1 METKEQLQPVPDT
14 PDAPAVPEAPDI
26 PEQDSTPTWKAPKKK
41 RRWPKVVIAVVVI
54 LALIFFFVIRPMLGA
69 GKDLLAG
76 AYLTSAAQM
85 QDMTVSVSSTG
96 TIQPIDSYN
105 VSGMVT
111 GEVLEAP
118 FEVGDQVEKG
128 DVLYRI
134 DPGSAET
141 ALQQAQLSVQQA
153 QLNYNSIAD
162 GLAPKASGAGV
173 VQQLHVKKGDMV
185 SAGSPIADIAN
196 TSTMTLTLPF
206 QSADAAR
213 ISVGQAATVTL
224 AGTLETLPGTVESVA
239 SADLVGNGGA
249 LVRQVKIRV
258 QNPGALTTATTATAK
273 VGDIACAG
281 SGTFEASLSQTITA
295 TGSGEVVSVNTSVGS
310 WVSAGQVL
318 VNLGGSSAE
327 TSLENASISLQN
339 AQLSLQN
346 AQDALDNYTITAPI
360 SGTVIEK
367 NFKAGDTI
375 DNNSLTAAGGTLAVL
390 YDMSTLT
397 FEMKID
403 EKDINKIQAGQEVTI
418 TADAVE
424 GVTYSGVVD
433 TVNINGT
440 TVSGQTNYPVTVVI
454 NDPQDLKPGM
464 NVSADIIVERAGTVL
479 CVPVDAVNRGSD
491 KPTVQVAGE
500 GALDEQGN
508 VVDPSKLETREV
520 TLGRNDT
527 NNIEITSGLK
537 EGEVVV
543 WVNEVSNPLAA
554 MMGM

>member
-1 METKEQLQPVPDT
+1 METKEQLQTAPEVPVIA
-14 PDAPAVPEAPDI
+14 DA

-41 RRWPKVVIAVVVI
+41 RRWPKVVIAVLLV
-54 LALIFFFVIRPMLGA
+54 LAALFFFVIRPMLGA
-69 GKDLLAG
+69 GKELLAG
-76 AYLTSAAQM
+76 AYLTSTAKM
-85 QDMTVSVSSTG
+85 QEMTVSVSSTG

-118 FEVGDQVEKG
+118 FELGDQVEKG

-153 QLNYNSIAD
+153 QLNYDSIVD
-162 GLAPKASGAGV
+162 GLNPKASGAGV
-173 VQQLHVKKGDMV
+173 VQKLHVKKGDLV
-185 SAGSPIADIAN
+185 SAGSPIADISD
-196 TSTMTLTLPF
+196 TSTMTLTVPF
-206 QSADAAR
+206 QSADAQR
-213 ISVGQAATVTL
+213 IAVGSSAQVTL
-224 AGTLETLPGTVESVA
+224 AGTLETLTGTVESVA
-239 SADLVGNGGA
+239 NADLVGNGGA

-258 QNPGALTTATTATAK
+258 QNPGALTTSTTATAK
-273 VGDIACAG
+273 VGSIACAG
-281 SGTFEASLSQTITA
+281 SGTFEANLTQTVVA
-295 TGSGEVVSVNTSVGS
+295 TGSGEVVSLNVSAGS
-310 WVSAGQVL
+310 RVSAGQVL
-318 VNLGGSSAE
+318 ATLGGSSAQ

-403 EKDINKIQAGQEVTI
+403 EKDINKVQVGQEVTI

-424 GVTYSGVVD
+424 GVTFSGVVD

-454 NDPQDLKPGM
+454 NDSQDLKPGM

-491 KPTVQVAGE
+491 KPTVQVAQE
-500 GALDEQGN
+500 GALDENGN
-508 VVDPSKLETREV
+508 AVDPSKLETREV
-520 TLGRNDT
+520 TLGRND
-527 NNIEITSGLK
+527 NDNIEITSGLS
-537 EGEVVV
+537 EGEIVV
-543 WVNEVSNPLAA
+543 WVNEVSNPFAA

>member
-1 METKEQLQPVPDT
+1 METKEQLQT
-14 PDAPAVPEAPDI
+14 APDASVIADA

-41 RRWPKVVIAVVVI
+41 RRWPKVVIAVLLV
-54 LALIFFFVIRPMLGA
+54 LAALFFFVIRPMLGA
-69 GKDLLAG
+69 GKELLAG
-76 AYLTSAAQM
+76 AYLTSTAQM
-85 QDMTVSVSSTG
+85 QEMTVSVSSTG

-128 DVLYRI
+128 DILYRI

-153 QLNYNSIAD
+153 QLNYDSIVD
-162 GLAPKASGAGV
+162 GLNPKASGAGV
-173 VQQLHVKKGDMV
+173 VQKLHVKKGDLV
-185 SAGSPIADIAN
+185 SAGSPIADISD
-196 TSTMTLTLPF
+196 TSTMTLTVPF
-206 QSADAAR
+206 QSADAQR
-213 ISVGQAATVTL
+213 IAVGSSAQVTL
-224 AGTLETLPGTVESVA
+224 AGTLETLTGTVESVA
-239 SADLVGNGGA
+239 NADLVGNGGA

-258 QNPGALTTATTATAK
+258 QNPGALTTSTTATAK
-273 VGDIACAG
+273 VGSIACAG
-281 SGTFEASLSQTITA
+281 SGTFEANLTQTVVA
-295 TGSGEVVSVNTSVGS
+295 TGSGEVVSLN
-310 WVSAGQVL
+310 VSAGSRVSTGQVL
-318 VNLGGSSAE
+318 ATLGGSSAQ

-403 EKDINKIQAGQEVTI
+403 EKDINKVQVGQEVTI

-424 GVTYSGVVD
+424 GVTFSGVVD

-491 KPTVQVAGE
+491 KPTVQVAQE
-500 GALDEQGN
+500 GALDENGN

-520 TLGRNDT
+520 TLGRND
-527 NNIEITSGLK
+527 NDNIEITSGLS
-537 EGEVVV
+537 EGEIVV
-543 WVNEVSNPLAA
+543 WVNEVSNPFAA

>member
-1 METKEQLQPVPDT
+1 METNGQMQVTSQPGSVP
-14 PDAPAVPEAPDI
+14 A
-26 PEQDSTPTWKAPKKK
+26 WKAPKKK
-41 RRWPKVVIAVVVI
+41 RRWPKVVIAVLVV
-54 LALIFFFVIRPMLGA
+54 LAALFFFVIRPMLGA
-69 GKDLLAG
+69 GKELLAG
-76 AYLTSAAQM
+76 AYPTGTAQM
-85 QDMTVSVSSTG
+85 QEMTVSVSSTG

-141 ALQQAQLSVQQA
+141 SLQQAQLSVQQA
-153 QLNYNSIAD
+153 QLNYDSIAD
-162 GLAPKASGAGV
+162 GLALKSPSSGV
-173 VQQLHVKKGDMV
+173 VQKLHVKKGDMV
-185 SAGSPIADIAN
+185 TTGSPIAEIAD
-196 TSTMTLTLPF
+196 TSTMILTVPF
-206 QSADAAR
+206 QFSDAAS
-213 ISVGQAATVTL
+213 ISAGQAATVTL
-224 AGTLETLPGTVESVA
+224 DGTQETLPGTVESVA
-239 SADLVGNGGA
+239 GIGLTGNNGT
-249 LVRQVKIRV
+249 LVRQVKIQV
-258 QNPGALTTATTATAK
+258 QNPGSLTTSTSATAQ
-273 VGDIACAG
+273 VGTISCAG
-281 SGTFEASLSQTITA
+281 SGTFEASLTRTMSA
-295 TGSGEVVSVNTSVGS
+295 ASSGEVVSVNTTVGS
-310 WVSAGQVL
+310 RVSAGQVL
-318 VNLGGSSAE
+318 VNLGGSTAE
-327 TSLENASISLQN
+327 VSLENASIALQS

-346 AQDALDNYTITAPI
+346 AQDALENYTITAPI
-360 SGTVIEK
+360 SGTIIEK
-367 NFKAGDTI
+367 NFKVGDTI

-403 EKDINKIQAGQEVTI
+403 EKDINKIQVGQEVTI

-424 GVTYSGVVD
+424 GVTFSGVVD
-433 TVNINGT
+433 TININGT

-454 NDPQDLKPGM
+454 HDAKDLKPGM

-491 KPTVQVAGE
+491 KPTVQVAVD
-500 GALDEQGN
+500 GALDEKGN

-527 NNIEITSGLK
+527 DNIEIISGLQ
-537 EGEVVV
+537 EGDVVV
-543 WVNEVSNPLAA
+543 WVNEASSPFAA

>member
-1 METKEQLQPVPDT
+1 METKEQLQTAPEVPVSA
-14 PDAPAVPEAPDI
+14 DA

-41 RRWPKVVIAVVVI
+41 RRWPKVVIAVLLV
-54 LALIFFFVIRPMLGA
+54 LAALFFFVIRPMLGA
-69 GKDLLAG
+69 GKELLAG
-76 AYLTSAAQM
+76 AYLTSTAQM
-85 QDMTVSVSSTG
+85 QEMTVSVSSTG

-153 QLNYNSIAD
+153 QLNYDSIVD
-162 GLAPKASGAGV
+162 GLNPKASGAGV
-173 VQQLHVKKGDMV
+173 VQKLHVKKGDLV
-185 SAGSPIADIAN
+185 SAGSPIADISD
-196 TSTMTLTLPF
+196 TSTMTLTVPF
-206 QSADAAR
+206 QSADAQR
-213 ISVGQAATVTL
+213 IAVGSSAQVTL
-224 AGTLETLPGTVESVA
+224 AGTLETLTGTVESVA
-239 SADLVGNGGA
+239 NADLVGNGGA

-258 QNPGALTTATTATAK
+258 QNPGALTTSTTATAK
-273 VGDIACAG
+273 VGSIACAG
-281 SGTFEASLSQTITA
+281 SGTFEANLTQTVVA
-295 TGSGEVVSVNTSVGS
+295 TGSGEVVSLNVSAGS
-310 WVSAGQVL
+310 RVSAGQVL
-318 VNLGGSSAE
+318 ATLGGSSAQ

-403 EKDINKIQAGQEVTI
+403 EKDINKVQVGQEVTI

-424 GVTYSGVVD
+424 GVTFSGVVD

-491 KPTVQVAGE
+491 KPTVQVAQE
-500 GALDEQGN
+500 GALDENGN

-520 TLGRNDT
+520 TLGRND
-527 NNIEITSGLK
+527 NDNIEITSGLS
-537 EGEVVV
+537 EEEIVV
-543 WVNEVSNPLAA
+543 WVNEVSNPFAA

>member
-1 METKEQLQPVPDT
+1 METKEQLQTAPEVPVIA
-14 PDAPAVPEAPDI
+14 DA

-41 RRWPKVVIAVVVI
+41 RRWPKVVIAVLLV
-54 LALIFFFVIRPMLGA
+54 LAALFFFVIRPMLGA
-69 GKDLLAG
+69 GKELLAG
-76 AYLTSAAQM
+76 AYLTSTAQM
-85 QDMTVSVSSTG
+85 QEMTVSVSSTG

-118 FEVGDQVEKG
+118 FEVGNQVEKG

-153 QLNYNSIAD
+153 QLNYDSIVD
-162 GLAPKASGAGV
+162 GLNPKASGAGV
-173 VQQLHVKKGDMV
+173 VQKLHVKKGDLV
-185 SAGSPIADIAN
+185 SAGSPIADISD
-196 TSTMTLTLPF
+196 TSTMTLTVPF
-206 QSADAAR
+206 QSADAQR
-213 ISVGQAATVTL
+213 IAVGSSAQVTL
-224 AGTLETLPGTVESVA
+224 AGTLETLTGTVESVA
-239 SADLVGNGGA
+239 NADLVGNGGA

-258 QNPGALTTATTATAK
+258 QNPGALTTSTTATAK
-273 VGDIACAG
+273 VGSIACAG
-281 SGTFEASLSQTITA
+281 SGTFEANLTQTVVA
-295 TGSGEVVSVNTSVGS
+295 TGSGEVVSLNVSAGS
-310 WVSAGQVL
+310 RVSAGQVL
-318 VNLGGSSAE
+318 ATLGGSSAQ

-403 EKDINKIQAGQEVTI
+403 EKDINKVQVGQEVTI

-424 GVTYSGVVD
+424 GVTFSGVVD

-491 KPTVQVAGE
+491 KPTVQVALE
-500 GALDEQGN
+500 GALDENGN

-520 TLGRNDT
+520 TLGRND
-527 NNIEITSGLK
+527 NDNIEITSGLS
-537 EGEVVV
+537 EGEIVV
-543 WVNEVSNPLAA
+543 WVNEVSNPFAA

>member
-1 METKEQLQPVPDT
+1 METKEQLQTVSVSS
-14 PDAPAVPEAPDI
+14 APAQAPQ
-26 PEQDSTPTWKAPKKK
+26 QDSAPTWKAPKKK
-41 RRWPKVVIAVVVI
+41 RRWPKIVLLVAVI
-54 LALIFFFVIRPMLGA
+54 LAALIFFVVRSMLGA
-69 GKDLLAG
+69 GKNLLAG
-76 AYLTSAAQM
+76 AYLTATAQM
-85 QDMTVSVSSTG
+85 QEMTVSVSSTG

-134 DPGSAET
+134 DPGSAQT
-141 ALQQAQLSVQQA
+141 TVQQAQLAVQQAQLS
-153 QLNYNSIAD
+153 YDSIAD

-173 VQQLHVKKGDMV
+173 VQQLHVKKGDLV
-185 SAGSPIADIAN
+185 TAGSPIADISD

-213 ISVGQAATVTL
+213 ISVGEAATVTL
-224 AGTLETLPGTVESVA
+224 AGTLETLSGTVESVA
-239 SADLVGNGGA
+239 AADLVGNGGA

-281 SGTFEASLSQTITA
+281 SGTFEANLSQTITA
-295 TGSGEVVSVNTSVGS
+295 AGSGEVVSVNTSVGS
-310 WVSAGQVL
+310 RVSPGQVL

-327 TSLENASISLQN
+327 TSLENAALSLQN

-346 AQDALDNYTITAPI
+346 AQDALENYTITAPI

-403 EKDINKIQAGQEVTI
+403 EKDINKIQVGQEVTI

-424 GVTYSGVVD
+424 GVTFSGVVD

-500 GALDEQGN
+500 GALDEEGN
-508 VVDPSKLETREV
+508 VIDPSKLETREV
-520 TLGRNDT
+520 TLGRND
-527 NNIEITSGLK
+527 NDNIEITSGLT
-537 EGEVVV
+537 EGDVVV
-543 WVNEVSNPLAA
+543 WANEVSNPLAS

>member
-1 METKEQLQPVPDT
+1 METKEQLQTAPEVPVIA
-14 PDAPAVPEAPDI
+14 DA

-41 RRWPKVVIAVVVI
+41 RRWPKVVIAVLLV
-54 LALIFFFVIRPMLGA
+54 LAALFFFVIRPMLGA
-69 GKDLLAG
+69 GKELLAG
-76 AYLTSAAQM
+76 AYLTSTAQM
-85 QDMTVSVSSTG
+85 QEMTVSVSSTG

-153 QLNYNSIAD
+153 QLNYDSIVD
-162 GLAPKASGAGV
+162 GLNPKASGAGV
-173 VQQLHVKKGDMV
+173 VQKLHVKKGDLV
-185 SAGSPIADIAN
+185 SAGSPIADISD
-196 TSTMTLTLPF
+196 TSTMTLTVPF
-206 QSADAAR
+206 QSADAQR
-213 ISVGQAATVTL
+213 IAVGSSAQVTL
-224 AGTLETLPGTVESVA
+224 AGTLETLTGTVESVA
-239 SADLVGNGGA
+239 NADLVGNGGA

-258 QNPGALTTATTATAK
+258 QNPGALTTSTTATAK
-273 VGDIACAG
+273 VGSIACAG
-281 SGTFEASLSQTITA
+281 SGTFEANLTQTVVA
-295 TGSGEVVSVNTSVGS
+295 TGSGEVVSLNVSTGS
-310 WVSAGQVL
+310 RVSAGQVL
-318 VNLGGSSAE
+318 ATLGGSSAQ

-403 EKDINKIQAGQEVTI
+403 EKDINKVQVGQEVTI

-424 GVTYSGVVD
+424 GVTFSGVVD

-491 KPTVQVAGE
+491 KPTVQMAQE
-500 GALDEQGN
+500 GALDENGN

-520 TLGRNDT
+520 TLGRND
-527 NNIEITSGLK
+527 NDNIEITSGLS
-537 EGEVVV
+537 EGEIVV
-543 WVNEVSNPLAA
+543 WVNEVSNPFAA

>member
-1 METKEQLQPVPDT
+1 METKEQLQTVPVSS
-14 PDAPAVPEAPDI
+14 APAQAPQ
-26 PEQDSTPTWKAPKKK
+26 QDSAPTWKAPKKK
-41 RRWPKVVIAVVVI
+41 RRWPKIVLLVAVI
-54 LALIFFFVIRPMLGA
+54 LAALIFFVVRSMLGA
-69 GKDLLAG
+69 GKNLLAG
-76 AYLTSAAQM
+76 AYLTATAQM
-85 QDMTVSVSSTG
+85 QEMTVSVSSTG

-111 GEVLEAP
+111 GEVLEAS

-134 DPGSAET
+134 DPGSAQT
-141 ALQQAQLSVQQA
+141 TVQQAQLAVQQAQLS
-153 QLNYNSIAD
+153 YDSIAD

-173 VQQLHVKKGDMV
+173 VQQLHVKKGDLV
-185 SAGSPIADIAN
+185 TAGSPIADISD

-213 ISVGQAATVTL
+213 ISVGEAATVTL

-239 SADLVGNGGA
+239 AADLVGNGGA

-281 SGTFEASLSQTITA
+281 SGTFEANLSQTITA

-310 WVSAGQVL
+310 RVSPGQVL

-327 TSLENASISLQN
+327 TSLENAALSLQN

-346 AQDALDNYTITAPI
+346 AQDALENYTITAPI

-375 DNNSLTAAGGTLAVL
+375 DNNTLTTTGGTLAVL

-403 EKDINKIQAGQEVTI
+403 EKDINKIQVGQEVSI

-424 GVTYSGVVD
+424 GVTFSGVVD

-454 NDPQDLKPGM
+454 NDPQNLKPGM

-500 GALDEQGN
+500 GALDAEGN
-508 VVDPSKLETREV
+508 VTDPSKLETREV
-520 TLGRNDT
+520 TLGRND
-527 NNIEITSGLK
+527 NDNIEITSGLT

-543 WVNEVSNPLAA
+543 WANEVSNPLAS

>member
-1 METKEQLQPVPDT
+1 METKEQLQTAPEVPVIA
-14 PDAPAVPEAPDI
+14 DA

-41 RRWPKVVIAVVVI
+41 RRWPKVVIAVLLV
-54 LALIFFFVIRPMLGA
+54 LAALFFFVIRPMLGA
-69 GKDLLAG
+69 GKELLAG
-76 AYLTSAAQM
+76 AYLTSTAQM
-85 QDMTVSVSSTG
+85 QEMTVSVSSTG

-153 QLNYNSIAD
+153 QLNYDSIVD
-162 GLAPKASGAGV
+162 GLNPKASGTGV
-173 VQQLHVKKGDMV
+173 VQKLHVKKGDLV
-185 SAGSPIADIAN
+185 SAGSPIADISD
-196 TSTMTLTLPF
+196 TSTMTLTVPF
-206 QSADAAR
+206 QSADAQR
-213 ISVGQAATVTL
+213 IAVGSSAQVTL
-224 AGTLETLPGTVESVA
+224 AGTLETLTGTVESVA
-239 SADLVGNGGA
+239 NADLVGNGGA

-258 QNPGALTTATTATAK
+258 QNPGALTTSTTATAK
-273 VGDIACAG
+273 VGSIACAG
-281 SGTFEASLSQTITA
+281 SGTFEANLTQTVVA
-295 TGSGEVVSVNTSVGS
+295 TGSGEVVSLNVSAGS
-310 WVSAGQVL
+310 RVSAGQVL
-318 VNLGGSSAE
+318 ATLGGSSAQ

-403 EKDINKIQAGQEVTI
+403 EKDINKVQVGQEVTI

-424 GVTYSGVVD
+424 GVTFSGVVD

-491 KPTVQVAGE
+491 KPTVQVAQE
-500 GALDEQGN
+500 GALDENGN

-520 TLGRNDT
+520 TLGRND
-527 NNIEITSGLK
+527 NDNIEITSGLS
-537 EGEVVV
+537 EGEIVV
-543 WVNEVSNPLAA
+543 WVNEVSNPFAA

>member
-1 METKEQLQPVPDT
+1 METKEQLQTAPEVPVIA
-14 PDAPAVPEAPDI
+14 DA

-41 RRWPKVVIAVVVI
+41 RRWPKVVIAVLLVLV
-54 LALIFFFVIRPMLGA
+54 ALFFFVIRPMLGA
-69 GKDLLAG
+69 GKELLAG
-76 AYLTSAAQM
+76 AYLTSTAQM
-85 QDMTVSVSSTG
+85 QEMTVSVSSTG

-153 QLNYNSIAD
+153 QLNYDSIVD
-162 GLAPKASGAGV
+162 GLNPKASGAGV
-173 VQQLHVKKGDMV
+173 VQKLHVKKGDLV
-185 SAGSPIADIAN
+185 SAGSPIADISD
-196 TSTMTLTLPF
+196 TSTMTLTVPF
-206 QSADAAR
+206 QSADAQR
-213 ISVGQAATVTL
+213 IAVGSSAQVTL
-224 AGTLETLPGTVESVA
+224 AGTLETLTGTVESVA
-239 SADLVGNGGA
+239 NADLVGNGGA

-258 QNPGALTTATTATAK
+258 QNPGALTTSTTATAK
-273 VGDIACAG
+273 VGSIACAG
-281 SGTFEASLSQTITA
+281 SGTFEANLTQTVVA
-295 TGSGEVVSVNTSVGS
+295 TGSGEVVSLNVSAGS
-310 WVSAGQVL
+310 RVSAGQVL
-318 VNLGGSSAE
+318 ATLGGSSAQ

-403 EKDINKIQAGQEVTI
+403 EKDINKVQVGQEVTI

-424 GVTYSGVVD
+424 GVTFSGVVD

-491 KPTVQVAGE
+491 KPTVQVAQE
-500 GALDEQGN
+500 GALDENGN

-520 TLGRNDT
+520 TLGRND
-527 NNIEITSGLK
+527 NDNIEITSGLS
-537 EGEVVV
+537 EGEIVV
-543 WVNEVSNPLAA
+543 WVNEVSNPFAA

>member
-1 METKEQLQPVPDT
+1 METKEQLQTAPEVPVIA
-14 PDAPAVPEAPDI
+14 DAP
-26 PEQDSTPTWKAPKKK
+26 EQNSTPTWKAPKKK
-41 RRWPKVVIAVVVI
+41 RRWPKVVIAVLLL
-54 LALIFFFVIRPMLGA
+54 LAALFFFVIRPMLGA
-69 GKDLLAG
+69 GKELLAG
-76 AYLTSAAQM
+76 AYLTSTAQM
-85 QDMTVSVSSTG
+85 QEMTVSVSSTG

-153 QLNYNSIAD
+153 QLNYDSIVD
-162 GLAPKASGAGV
+162 GLNPKASGAGV
-173 VQQLHVKKGDMV
+173 VQKLHVKKGDLV
-185 SAGSPIADIAN
+185 SAGSPIADISD
-196 TSTMTLTLPF
+196 TSTMTLTVPF
-206 QSADAAR
+206 QSADAQR
-213 ISVGQAATVTL
+213 IAVGSSAQVTL
-224 AGTLETLPGTVESVA
+224 AGTLETLTGTVESVA
-239 SADLVGNGGA
+239 NADLVGNGGA

-258 QNPGALTTATTATAK
+258 QNPGALTTSTTATAK
-273 VGDIACAG
+273 VGSIACAG
-281 SGTFEASLSQTITA
+281 SGTFEANLTQTVVA
-295 TGSGEVVSVNTSVGS
+295 TGSGEVVSLNVSAGS
-310 WVSAGQVL
+310 RVSAGQVL
-318 VNLGGSSAE
+318 ATLGGSSAQ
-327 TSLENASISLQN
+327 TSLENSSISLQN

-403 EKDINKIQAGQEVTI
+403 EKDINKVQVGQEVTI

-424 GVTYSGVVD
+424 GVTFSGVVD

-464 NVSADIIVERAGTVL
+464 NVSADIILERAGTVL
-479 CVPVDAVNRGSD
+479 CVPVDAVNRVSD
-491 KPTVQVAGE
+491 NPTVQVAQE
-500 GALDEQGN
+500 GALDENGN

-520 TLGRNDT
+520 TLGRND
-527 NNIEITSGLK
+527 NDNIEITSGLS
-537 EGEVVV
+537 EGEIVV
-543 WVNEVSNPLAA
+543 WVNEVSNPFAA

>member
-1 METKEQLQPVPDT
+1 METKEQLQTAPEVPVIA
-14 PDAPAVPEAPDI
+14 DA

-41 RRWPKVVIAVVVI
+41 RRWPKVVIAVLLV
-54 LALIFFFVIRPMLGA
+54 LAALFFFVIRPMLGA
-69 GKDLLAG
+69 GKELLAG
-76 AYLTSAAQM
+76 AYLTSTAQM
-85 QDMTVSVSSTG
+85 QEMTVSVSSTG

-153 QLNYNSIAD
+153 QLNYDSIVD
-162 GLAPKASGAGV
+162 GLNPKASGAGV
-173 VQQLHVKKGDMV
+173 VQKLHVKKGDLV
-185 SAGSPIADIAN
+185 SAGSPITDISD
-196 TSTMTLTLPF
+196 TSTMTLTVPF
-206 QSADAAR
+206 QSADAQR
-213 ISVGQAATVTL
+213 IAVGSSAQVTL
-224 AGTLETLPGTVESVA
+224 AGTLETLTGTVESVA
-239 SADLVGNGGA
+239 NADLVGNGGA

-258 QNPGALTTATTATAK
+258 QNPGSLTTSTTATAK
-273 VGDIACAG
+273 VGSIACAG
-281 SGTFEASLSQTITA
+281 SGTFEANLTQTVVA
-295 TGSGEVVSVNTSVGS
+295 TGSGEVVSLNVSTGS
-310 WVSAGQVL
+310 RVSAGQVL
-318 VNLGGSSAE
+318 ATLGGSSAQ

-403 EKDINKIQAGQEVTI
+403 EKDINKVQVGQEVTI

-424 GVTYSGVVD
+424 GVTFSGVVD

-491 KPTVQVAGE
+491 KPTVQVAQE
-500 GALDEQGN
+500 GALDENGN

-520 TLGRNDT
+520 TLGRND
-527 NNIEITSGLK
+527 NDNIEITSGLS
-537 EGEVVV
+537 EGEIVV
-543 WVNEVSNPLAA
+543 WVNEVSNPFAA

>member
-1 METKEQLQPVPDT
+1 METKEQLQTAPEVPVIA
-14 PDAPAVPEAPDI
+14 DA

-41 RRWPKVVIAVVVI
+41 RRWPKVVIAVLLV
-54 LALIFFFVIRPMLGA
+54 LAALFFFVIRPMLGA
-69 GKDLLAG
+69 GKELLAG
-76 AYLTSAAQM
+76 AYLTSTAQM
-85 QDMTVSVSSTG
+85 QEMTVSVSSTG

-134 DPGSAET
+134 DHGSAET

-153 QLNYNSIAD
+153 QLNYDSIVD
-162 GLAPKASGAGV
+162 GLNPKASGAGV
-173 VQQLHVKKGDMV
+173 VQKLHVKKGDLV
-185 SAGSPIADIAN
+185 SAGSPIADISD
-196 TSTMTLTLPF
+196 TSTMTLTVPF
-206 QSADAAR
+206 QSADAQR
-213 ISVGQAATVTL
+213 IAVGSSAQVTL
-224 AGTLETLPGTVESVA
+224 AGTLETLTGTVESVA
-239 SADLVGNGGA
+239 NADLVGNGGA

-258 QNPGALTTATTATAK
+258 QNPGALTTSTTATAK
-273 VGDIACAG
+273 VGSIACAG
-281 SGTFEASLSQTITA
+281 SGTFEANLTQTVVA
-295 TGSGEVVSVNTSVGS
+295 TGSGEVVSLNVSAGS
-310 WVSAGQVL
+310 RVSAGQVL
-318 VNLGGSSAE
+318 ATLGGSSAQ

-403 EKDINKIQAGQEVTI
+403 EKDINKVQVGQEVTI

-424 GVTYSGVVD
+424 GVTFSGVVD

-491 KPTVQVAGE
+491 KPTVQVAQE
-500 GALDEQGN
+500 GALDENGN

-520 TLGRNDT
+520 TLGRND
-527 NNIEITSGLK
+527 NDNIEITSGLS
-537 EGEVVV
+537 EGEIVV
-543 WVNEVSNPLAA
+543 WVNEVSNPFAA

>member
-1 METKEQLQPVPDT
+1 METKEQLQTAPEVPVIA
-14 PDAPAVPEAPDI
+14 DA

-41 RRWPKVVIAVVVI
+41 RRWPKVVIAVLLV
-54 LALIFFFVIRPMLGA
+54 LAALFFFVIRPMLGA
-69 GKDLLAG
+69 GKELLAG
-76 AYLTSAAQM
+76 AYLTSTAQM
-85 QDMTVSVSSTG
+85 QEMTVSVSSTG

-153 QLNYNSIAD
+153 QLNYDSIVD
-162 GLAPKASGAGV
+162 GLNPKASGAGV
-173 VQQLHVKKGDMV
+173 VQKLHVKKGDLV
-185 SAGSPIADIAN
+185 SAGSPIADISD
-196 TSTMTLTLPF
+196 TSTMTLTVPF
-206 QSADAAR
+206 QSADAQR
-213 ISVGQAATVTL
+213 IAVGSSADVSL
-224 AGTLETLPGTVESVA
+224 AGTLETLTGTVESVA
-239 SADLVGNGGA
+239 NADLVGNGGA

-258 QNPGALTTATTATAK
+258 QNPGALTTSTTATAK
-273 VGDIACAG
+273 VGSIACAG
-281 SGTFEASLSQTITA
+281 SGTFEANLTQTVVA
-295 TGSGEVVSVNTSVGS
+295 TGSGEVVSLNVSAGS
-310 WVSAGQVL
+310 RVSAGQVL
-318 VNLGGSSAE
+318 ATLGGSSAQ

-403 EKDINKIQAGQEVTI
+403 EKDINKVQVGQEVTI

-424 GVTYSGVVD
+424 GVTFSGVVD

-491 KPTVQVAGE
+491 KPTVQVAQE
-500 GALDEQGN
+500 GALDENGN

-520 TLGRNDT
+520 TLGRND
-527 NNIEITSGLK
+527 NDNIEITSGLS
-537 EGEVVV
+537 EGEIVV
-543 WVNEVSNPLAA
+543 WVNEVSNPFAA

>member
-1 METKEQLQPVPDT
+1 METKEQLQTAPEVPVIA
-14 PDAPAVPEAPDI
+14 DA

-41 RRWPKVVIAVVVI
+41 RRWPKVVIAVLLV
-54 LALIFFFVIRPMLGA
+54 LAALFFFVIRPMLGA
-69 GKDLLAG
+69 GKELLAG
-76 AYLTSAAQM
+76 AYLTSTAQM
-85 QDMTVSVSSTG
+85 QEMTVSVSSTG

-153 QLNYNSIAD
+153 QLNYDSIVD
-162 GLAPKASGAGV
+162 GLNPKASGAGV
-173 VQQLHVKKGDMV
+173 VQKLHVKKGDLV
-185 SAGSPIADIAN
+185 SAGSPIADISD
-196 TSTMTLTLPF
+196 TSTMTLTVPF
-206 QSADAAR
+206 QSADAQR
-213 ISVGQAATVTL
+213 IAVGSSAQVTL
-224 AGTLETLPGTVESVA
+224 AGTLETLTGTVESVA
-239 SADLVGNGGA
+239 NADLVGNGGA

-258 QNPGALTTATTATAK
+258 QNPGALTTSTTATAK
-273 VGDIACAG
+273 VGSIACAG
-281 SGTFEASLSQTITA
+281 SGTFEANLTQTVVA
-295 TGSGEVVSVNTSVGS
+295 TGSGEVVSLNVSAGS
-310 WVSAGQVL
+310 RVSAGQVL
-318 VNLGGSSAE
+318 ATLGGSSAQ

-403 EKDINKIQAGQEVTI
+403 EKDINKVQVGQEVTI
-418 TADAVE
+418 TDDAVE
-424 GVTYSGVVD
+424 GVTFSGVVD

-491 KPTVQVAGE
+491 KPTVQVAQE
-500 GALDEQGN
+500 GALDENGN

-520 TLGRNDT
+520 TLGRND
-527 NNIEITSGLK
+527 NDNIEITSGLS
-537 EGEVVV
+537 EGEIVV
-543 WVNEVSNPLAA
+543 WVNEVSNPFAA

>member
-258 QNPGALTTATTATAK
+258 QNPGALTTSTTATAK

-424 GVTYSGVVD
+424 GVIYSGVVD

>member
-1 METKEQLQPVPDT
+1 METKEQLQTVPVSS
-14 PDAPAVPEAPDI
+14 APAQAPQ
-26 PEQDSTPTWKAPKKK
+26 QDSAPTWKAPKKK
-41 RRWPKVVIAVVVI
+41 RRWPKIVLLVAVI
-54 LALIFFFVIRPMLGA
+54 LAALIFFVVRSMLGA
-69 GKDLLAG
+69 GKNLLAG
-76 AYLTSAAQM
+76 AYLTATAQM
-85 QDMTVSVSSTG
+85 QEMTVSVSSTG

-134 DPGSAET
+134 DPGSAQT
-141 ALQQAQLSVQQA
+141 TVQQAQLAVQQAQLS
-153 QLNYNSIAD
+153 YDSIAD

-173 VQQLHVKKGDMV
+173 VQQLHVKKGDLV
-185 SAGSPIADIAN
+185 TAGSPIADISD

-213 ISVGQAATVTL
+213 ISVGEAAAVTL

-239 SADLVGNGGA
+239 AADLVGNGGA

-281 SGTFEASLSQTITA
+281 SGTFEANLSQTITA
-295 TGSGEVVSVNTSVGS
+295 SGSGEVVSVNTSVGS
-310 WVSAGQVL
+310 RVSPGQVL

-327 TSLENASISLQN
+327 TSLENAALSLQN

-346 AQDALDNYTITAPI
+346 AQDALENYTITAPI

-375 DNNSLTAAGGTLAVL
+375 DNNTLTTTGGTLAVL

-403 EKDINKIQAGQEVTI
+403 EKDINKIQVGQEVTI

-424 GVTYSGVVD
+424 GVTFSGVVD

-454 NDPQDLKPGM
+454 NDPQNLKPGM

-500 GALDEQGN
+500 GALDEEGN
-508 VVDPSKLETREV
+508 VIDPSKLETREV
-520 TLGRNDT
+520 TLGRND
-527 NNIEITSGLK
+527 NDNIEITSGLT
-537 EGEVVV
+537 EGDVVV
-543 WVNEVSNPLAA
+543 WANEVSNPLAS

>member
-1 METKEQLQPVPDT
+1 METKEQLQTAPEVPVIA
-14 PDAPAVPEAPDI
+14 DA

-41 RRWPKVVIAVVVI
+41 RRWPKVVIAVLLV
-54 LALIFFFVIRPMLGA
+54 LAALFFFVIRPMLGA
-69 GKDLLAG
+69 GKELLAG
-76 AYLTSAAQM
+76 AYLTSTAQM
-85 QDMTVSVSSTG
+85 QEMTVSVSSTG

-153 QLNYNSIAD
+153 QLNYDSIVD
-162 GLAPKASGAGV
+162 GLNPKASGAGV
-173 VQQLHVKKGDMV
+173 VQKLHVKKGDLV
-185 SAGSPIADIAN
+185 SAGSPIADISD
-196 TSTMTLTLPF
+196 TSTMTLTVPF
-206 QSADAAR
+206 QSADAQR
-213 ISVGQAATVTL
+213 IAVGSSAQVTL
-224 AGTLETLPGTVESVA
+224 AGTLETLTGTVESVA
-239 SADLVGNGGA
+239 NADLVGNGGA

-258 QNPGALTTATTATAK
+258 QNPGALTTSTTATAK
-273 VGDIACAG
+273 VGSIACAG
-281 SGTFEASLSQTITA
+281 SGTFEANLTQTVVA
-295 TGSGEVVSVNTSVGS
+295 TGSSEVVSLNVSAGS
-310 WVSAGQVL
+310 RVSAGQVL
-318 VNLGGSSAE
+318 ATLGGSSAQ

-403 EKDINKIQAGQEVTI
+403 EKDINKVQVGQEVTI

-424 GVTYSGVVD
+424 GVTFSGVVD

-491 KPTVQVAGE
+491 KPTVQVAQE
-500 GALDEQGN
+500 GALDENGN

-520 TLGRNDT
+520 TLGRND
-527 NNIEITSGLK
+527 NDNIEITSGLS
-537 EGEVVV
+537 EGEIVV
-543 WVNEVSNPLAA
+543 WVNEVSNPFAA

>member
-1 METKEQLQPVPDT
+1 METKEQLQTAPEVPVIA
-14 PDAPAVPEAPDI
+14 DA

-41 RRWPKVVIAVVVI
+41 RRWPKVVIAVLLV
-54 LALIFFFVIRPMLGA
+54 LAALFFFVIRPMLGA
-69 GKDLLAG
+69 GKELLAG
-76 AYLTSAAQM
+76 AYLTSTAQM
-85 QDMTVSVSSTG
+85 QEMTVSVSSTG

-134 DPGSAET
+134 DPSSAET

-153 QLNYNSIAD
+153 QLNYDSIVD
-162 GLAPKASGAGV
+162 GLNPKASGAGV
-173 VQQLHVKKGDMV
+173 VQKLHVKKGDLV
-185 SAGSPIADIAN
+185 SAGSPIADISD
-196 TSTMTLTLPF
+196 TSTMTLTVPF
-206 QSADAAR
+206 QSADAQR
-213 ISVGQAATVTL
+213 IAVGSSAQVTL
-224 AGTLETLPGTVESVA
+224 AGTLETLTGTVESVA
-239 SADLVGNGGA
+239 NADLVGNGGA

-258 QNPGALTTATTATAK
+258 QNPGALTTSTTATAK
-273 VGDIACAG
+273 VGSIACAG
-281 SGTFEASLSQTITA
+281 SGTFEANLTQTVVA
-295 TGSGEVVSVNTSVGS
+295 TGSGEVVSLNVSAGS
-310 WVSAGQVL
+310 RVSAGQIL
-318 VNLGGSSAE
+318 ATLGGSSAQ

-403 EKDINKIQAGQEVTI
+403 EKDINKVQVGQEVTI

-424 GVTYSGVVD
+424 GVTFSGVVD

-491 KPTVQVAGE
+491 KPTVQVAQE
-500 GALDEQGN
+500 GALDENGN

-520 TLGRNDT
+520 TLGRND
-527 NNIEITSGLK
+527 NDNIEITSGLS
-537 EGEVVV
+537 EGEIVV
-543 WVNEVSNPLAA
+543 WVNEVSNPFAA

>member
-1 METKEQLQPVPDT
+1 METKEQLQTAPEVPVIA
-14 PDAPAVPEAPDI
+14 DA

-41 RRWPKVVIAVVVI
+41 RRWPKVVIAVLLV
-54 LALIFFFVIRPMLGA
+54 LAALFFFVIRPMLGA
-69 GKDLLAG
+69 GKELLAG
-76 AYLTSAAQM
+76 AYLTSTAQM
-85 QDMTVSVSSTG
+85 QEMTVSVSSTG

-153 QLNYNSIAD
+153 QLNYDSIVE
-162 GLAPKASGAGV
+162 GLNPKASGAGV
-173 VQQLHVKKGDMV
+173 VQKLHVKKGDLV
-185 SAGSPIADIAN
+185 SAGSPIADISD
-196 TSTMTLTLPF
+196 TSTMTLTVPF
-206 QSADAAR
+206 QSADAQR
-213 ISVGQAATVTL
+213 IAVGSSAQVTL
-224 AGTLETLPGTVESVA
+224 AGTLETLTGTVESVA
-239 SADLVGNGGA
+239 NADLVGNGGA

-258 QNPGALTTATTATAK
+258 QNPGALTTSTTATAK
-273 VGDIACAG
+273 VGSIACAG
-281 SGTFEASLSQTITA
+281 SGTFEANLTQTVVA
-295 TGSGEVVSVNTSVGS
+295 TGSGEVVSLNVSAGS
-310 WVSAGQVL
+310 RVSAGQVL
-318 VNLGGSSAE
+318 ATLGGSSAQ

-403 EKDINKIQAGQEVTI
+403 EKDINKVQVGQEVTI

-424 GVTYSGVVD
+424 GVTFSGVVD

-491 KPTVQVAGE
+491 KPTVQVAQE
-500 GALDEQGN
+500 GALDENGN

-520 TLGRNDT
+520 TLGRND
-527 NNIEITSGLK
+527 NDNIEITSGLS
-537 EGEVVV
+537 EGEIVV
-543 WVNEVSNPLAA
+543 WVNEVSNPFAA

>member
-1 METKEQLQPVPDT
+1 METKEQLQTAPEVPVIA
-14 PDAPAVPEAPDI
+14 DA

-41 RRWPKVVIAVVVI
+41 RRWPKVVIAVLLV
-54 LALIFFFVIRPMLGA
+54 LAALFFFVIRPMLGA
-69 GKDLLAG
+69 GKELLAG
-76 AYLTSAAQM
+76 AYLTSTAQM
-85 QDMTVSVSSTG
+85 QEMTVSVSSTG

-118 FEVGDQVEKG
+118 FDVGDQVEKG

-141 ALQQAQLSVQQA
+141 ALKQAQLSVQQA
-153 QLNYNSIAD
+153 QLNYDSIVD
-162 GLAPKASGAGV
+162 GLNPKASGAGV
-173 VQQLHVKKGDMV
+173 VQKLHVKKGDLV
-185 SAGSPIADIAN
+185 SAGSPIADISD
-196 TSTMTLTLPF
+196 TSTMTLTVPF
-206 QSADAAR
+206 QSADAQR
-213 ISVGQAATVTL
+213 IAVGSSAQVTL
-224 AGTLETLPGTVESVA
+224 AGTLETLTGTVESVA
-239 SADLVGNGGA
+239 NADLVGNGGA

-258 QNPGALTTATTATAK
+258 QNPGALTTSTTATAK
-273 VGDIACAG
+273 VGSIACAG
-281 SGTFEASLSQTITA
+281 SGTFEANLTQTVVA
-295 TGSGEVVSVNTSVGS
+295 TGSGEVVSLNVSAGS
-310 WVSAGQVL
+310 RVSAGQVL
-318 VNLGGSSAE
+318 ATLGGSSAQ

-403 EKDINKIQAGQEVTI
+403 EKDINKVQVGQEVTI

-424 GVTYSGVVD
+424 GVTFSGVVD

-491 KPTVQVAGE
+491 KPTVQVAQE
-500 GALDEQGN
+500 GALDENGN

-520 TLGRNDT
+520 TLGRND
-527 NNIEITSGLK
+527 NDNIEITSGLS
-537 EGEVVV
+537 EGEIVV
-543 WVNEVSNPLAA
+543 WVNEVSNPFAA

>member
-1 METKEQLQPVPDT
+1 METKEQLQTAPEVPVIA
-14 PDAPAVPEAPDI
+14 DA

-41 RRWPKVVIAVVVI
+41 RRWPKVVIAVLLV
-54 LALIFFFVIRPMLGA
+54 LAALFFFVIRPMLGA
-69 GKDLLAG
+69 GKELLAG
-76 AYLTSAAQM
+76 AYLTSTAQM
-85 QDMTVSVSSTG
+85 QEMTVSVSSTG

-153 QLNYNSIAD
+153 QLNYDSIVD
-162 GLAPKASGAGV
+162 GLNPKASGAGV
-173 VQQLHVKKGDMV
+173 VQKLHVKKGDLV
-185 SAGSPIADIAN
+185 SAGSPIADISD
-196 TSTMTLTLPF
+196 TSTMTLTVPF
-206 QSADAAR
+206 QSADAQR
-213 ISVGQAATVTL
+213 IAVGSSAQVTL
-224 AGTLETLPGTVESVA
+224 AGTLETLTGTVESVA
-239 SADLVGNGGA
+239 NADLVGNGGA

-258 QNPGALTTATTATAK
+258 QNPGALTTSTTATAK
-273 VGDIACAG
+273 VGSIACAG
-281 SGTFEASLSQTITA
+281 SGTFEANLTQTVVA
-295 TGSGEVVSVNTSVGS
+295 TGSGEVVSLNVSTGS
-310 WVSAGQVL
+310 RVSAGQVL
-318 VNLGGSSAE
+318 ATLGGSSAQ

-403 EKDINKIQAGQEVTI
+403 EKDINKVQVGQEVTI

-424 GVTYSGVVD
+424 GVTFSGVVD

-491 KPTVQVAGE
+491 KPTVQVAQE
-500 GALDEQGN
+500 GTLDENGN

-520 TLGRNDT
+520 TLGRND
-527 NNIEITSGLK
+527 NDNIEITSGLS
-537 EGEVVV
+537 EGEIVV
-543 WVNEVSNPLAA
+543 WVNEVSNPFAA

>member
-1 METKEQLQPVPDT
+1 METKEQLQTAPEVPVIA
-14 PDAPAVPEAPDI
+14 DA

-41 RRWPKVVIAVVVI
+41 RRWPKVVIAVLLV
-54 LALIFFFVIRPMLGA
+54 LAALFFFVIRPMLGA
-69 GKDLLAG
+69 GKELLAG
-76 AYLTSAAQM
+76 AYLTSTAQM
-85 QDMTVSVSSTG
+85 QEMTVSVSSTG

-153 QLNYNSIAD
+153 QLNYDSIVD
-162 GLAPKASGAGV
+162 GLNPKASGAGV
-173 VQQLHVKKGDMV
+173 VQKLHVKKGDLV
-185 SAGSPIADIAN
+185 SAGSPIADISD
-196 TSTMTLTLPF
+196 TSTMTLTVPF
-206 QSADAAR
+206 QSADAQR
-213 ISVGQAATVTL
+213 IAVGSSAQVTL
-224 AGTLETLPGTVESVA
+224 AGTLETLTGTVESVA
-239 SADLVGNGGA
+239 NADLVGNGGA

-258 QNPGALTTATTATAK
+258 QNPGALTTSTTATAK
-273 VGDIACAG
+273 VGSIACAG
-281 SGTFEASLSQTITA
+281 IGTFEANLTQTVVA
-295 TGSGEVVSVNTSVGS
+295 TGSGEVVSLNVSTGS
-310 WVSAGQVL
+310 RVSAGQVL
-318 VNLGGSSAE
+318 ATLGGSSAQ

-360 SGTVIEK
+360 SVTVIEK

-403 EKDINKIQAGQEVTI
+403 EKDINKVKVGQEVTI

-424 GVTYSGVVD
+424 GVTFSGVVD

-491 KPTVQVAGE
+491 KPTVQVAQE
-500 GALDEQGN
+500 GALDENGN

-520 TLGRNDT
+520 TLGRND
-527 NNIEITSGLK
+527 NDNIEITSGLS
-537 EGEVVV
+537 EGEIVV
-543 WVNEVSNPLAA
+543 WVNEVSNPFAA

>member
-1 METKEQLQPVPDT
+1 METKEQLQTAPSVIPD
-14 PDAPAVPEAPDI
+14 V
-26 PEQDSTPTWKAPKKK
+26 PEQDSAPTWKAPKKK
-41 RRWPKVVIAVVVI
+41 RRWPKVVIAVLVV
-54 LALIFFFVIRPMLGA
+54 LAALFFFVIRPMLGA
-69 GKDLLAG
+69 GKELLAG
-76 AYLTSAAQM
+76 AYLTGTAQM
-85 QDMTVSVSSTG
+85 QEMTVSVSSTG

-118 FEVGDQVEKG
+118 FEVGDQVKKG

-141 ALQQAQLSVQQA
+141 SLQQAQLSVQQA
-153 QLNYNSIAD
+153 QLNYNSIVD
-162 GLAPKASGAGV
+162 GLNPKASGAGV
-173 VQQLHVKKGDMV
+173 VQQLHVKKGDLV
-185 SAGSPIADIAN
+185 AAGSPIADISD

-213 ISVGQAATVTL
+213 ISVGAAAQVTL
-224 AGTLETLPGTVESVA
+224 AGTLETLPGTVESV
-239 SADLVGNGGA
+239 SDADLVGNGGA

-258 QNPGALTTATTATAK
+258 QNPGALTTATAATVR

-281 SGTFEASLSQTITA
+281 SGTFEANLTQTITA
-295 TGSGEVVSVNTSVGS
+295 TGSGEVVSLNVSVGS
-310 WVSAGQVL
+310 RVSAGQVL
-318 VNLGGSSAE
+318 ATLGGSSAE
-327 TSLENASISLQN
+327 ISLENASISLQN
-339 AQLSLQN
+339 AQLTLKN
-346 AQDALDNYTITAPI
+346 AQDALENYTITAPI
-360 SGTVIEK
+360 SGTIIEK

-375 DNNSLTAAGGTLAVL
+375 DNNSLSAAGGTLAVL

-403 EKDINKIQAGQEVTI
+403 EKDINKIQVGQEVTI

-424 GVTYSGVVD
+424 GVTFSGVVD

-454 NDPQDLKPGM
+454 DDAKDLKPGM

-479 CVPVDAVNRGSD
+479 CLPVDAVNRGSD
-491 KPTVQVAGE
+491 QHTVQVALE
-500 GALDEQGN
+500 GALDETGT

-527 NNIEITSGLK
+527 DNIEITSGLQ
-537 EGEVVV
+537 EGDVVV
-543 WVNEVSNPLAA
+543 WVNEASNPFAA

>member
-1 METKEQLQPVPDT
+1 METKEQLQPVPDI

-491 KPTVQVAGE
+491 NPTVQVAGE

>member
-1 METKEQLQPVPDT
+1 METKEQLQTAPEVPVIA
-14 PDAPAVPEAPDI
+14 DAP
-26 PEQDSTPTWKAPKKK
+26 EQNSTPTWKAPKKK
-41 RRWPKVVIAVVVI
+41 RRWPKVVIAVLLV
-54 LALIFFFVIRPMLGA
+54 LAALFFFVIRPMLGA
-69 GKDLLAG
+69 GKELLAG
-76 AYLTSAAQM
+76 AYLTSTAQM
-85 QDMTVSVSSTG
+85 QEMTVSVSSTG

-153 QLNYNSIAD
+153 QLNYDSIVD
-162 GLAPKASGAGV
+162 GLNPKASGAGV
-173 VQQLHVKKGDMV
+173 VQKLHVKKGDLV
-185 SAGSPIADIAN
+185 SAGSPIADISD
-196 TSTMTLTLPF
+196 TSTMTLTVPF
-206 QSADAAR
+206 QSADAQR
-213 ISVGQAATVTL
+213 IAVGSSAQVTL
-224 AGTLETLPGTVESVA
+224 AGTLETLTGTVESVA
-239 SADLVGNGGA
+239 NADLVGNGGA

-258 QNPGALTTATTATAK
+258 QNPGALTTSTTATAK
-273 VGDIACAG
+273 VGSIACAG
-281 SGTFEASLSQTITA
+281 SGTFEANLTQTFVA
-295 TGSGEVVSVNTSVGS
+295 TGSGEVVSLNVSAGS
-310 WVSAGQVL
+310 RVSAGQVL
-318 VNLGGSSAE
+318 ATLGGSSAQ

-346 AQDALDNYTITAPI
+346 AQNALDNYTITAPI

-403 EKDINKIQAGQEVTI
+403 EKDINKVQVGQEVTI

-424 GVTYSGVVD
+424 GVTFSGVVD

-491 KPTVQVAGE
+491 KPTVQVAQE
-500 GALDEQGN
+500 GALDENGN

-520 TLGRNDT
+520 TLGRND
-527 NNIEITSGLK
+527 NDNIEITSGLS
-537 EGEVVV
+537 EGEIVV
-543 WVNEVSNPLAA
+543 WVNEVSNPFAA

>member
-1 METKEQLQPVPDT
+1 METKEQLQTAPEVPVIA
-14 PDAPAVPEAPDI
+14 DA

-41 RRWPKVVIAVVVI
+41 RRWPKVVIAVLLV
-54 LALIFFFVIRPMLGA
+54 LAALFFFVIRPMLGA
-69 GKDLLAG
+69 GKELLAG
-76 AYLTSAAQM
+76 AYLTSTAQM
-85 QDMTVSVSSTG
+85 QEMTVSVSSTG

-153 QLNYNSIAD
+153 QLNYDSIVD
-162 GLAPKASGAGV
+162 GLNPKASGAGV
-173 VQQLHVKKGDMV
+173 VQKLHVKKGDLV
-185 SAGSPIADIAN
+185 SAGSPIADISD
-196 TSTMTLTLPF
+196 TSTMTLTVPF
-206 QSADAAR
+206 QSADAQR
-213 ISVGQAATVTL
+213 IAVGSSAQVTL
-224 AGTLETLPGTVESVA
+224 AGTLETLTGTVESVA
-239 SADLVGNGGA
+239 NADLVGNGGA

-258 QNPGALTTATTATAK
+258 QNPGALTTSTTATAK
-273 VGDIACAG
+273 VGSIACAG
-281 SGTFEASLSQTITA
+281 SGTFEANLTQTVVA
-295 TGSGEVVSVNTSVGS
+295 TGSGEVVSLNVSAGS
-310 WVSAGQVL
+310 RVSAGQVL
-318 VNLGGSSAE
+318 ATLGGSSAQ

-403 EKDINKIQAGQEVTI
+403 EKDINKVQVGQEVTI

-424 GVTYSGVVD
+424 GVTFSGVVD

-491 KPTVQVAGE
+491 KPTIQVAQE
-500 GALDEQGN
+500 GALDENGN

-520 TLGRNDT
+520 TLGRND
-527 NNIEITSGLK
+527 NDNIEITSGLN
-537 EGEVVV
+537 EGEIVV
-543 WVNEVSNPLAA
+543 WVNEVSNPFAA

>member
-1 METKEQLQPVPDT
+1 METKEQLQTAPVVPVIA
-14 PDAPAVPEAPDI
+14 DA

-41 RRWPKVVIAVVVI
+41 RRWPKVVIAVLLV
-54 LALIFFFVIRPMLGA
+54 LAALFFFVIRPMLGA
-69 GKDLLAG
+69 GKELLAG
-76 AYLTSAAQM
+76 AYLTSTAQM
-85 QDMTVSVSSTG
+85 QEMTVSVSSTG

-153 QLNYNSIAD
+153 QLNYDSIVD
-162 GLAPKASGAGV
+162 GLNPKASGAGV
-173 VQQLHVKKGDMV
+173 VQKLHVKKGDLV
-185 SAGSPIADIAN
+185 SAGSPIADISD
-196 TSTMTLTLPF
+196 TSTMTLTVPF
-206 QSADAAR
+206 QSADAQR
-213 ISVGQAATVTL
+213 IAVGSSAQVTL
-224 AGTLETLPGTVESVA
+224 AGTLETLTGTVESVA
-239 SADLVGNGGA
+239 NADLVGNGGA

-258 QNPGALTTATTATAK
+258 QNPGALTTSTTATAK
-273 VGDIACAG
+273 VGSISCAG
-281 SGTFEASLSQTITA
+281 SGTFEANLTQTVVA
-295 TGSGEVVSVNTSVGS
+295 TGSGEVVSLNVSTGS
-310 WVSAGQVL
+310 RVSAGQVL
-318 VNLGGSSAE
+318 ATLGGSSAQ

-403 EKDINKIQAGQEVTI
+403 EKDINKVKVGQEVTI

-424 GVTYSGVVD
+424 GVTFSGVVD

-464 NVSADIIVERAGTVL
+464 NVSADIILERAGTVL

-491 KPTVQVAGE
+491 KPTVQVAQE
-500 GALDEQGN
+500 GALDENGN

-520 TLGRNDT
+520 TLGRND
-527 NNIEITSGLK
+527 NDNIEITSGLS
-537 EGEVVV
+537 EGEIVV
-543 WVNEVSNPLAA
+543 WVNEVSNPFAA

>member
-1 METKEQLQPVPDT
+1 METKEQLQTAPEVPVIA
-14 PDAPAVPEAPDI
+14 DA

-41 RRWPKVVIAVVVI
+41 RRWPKVVIAVLLV
-54 LALIFFFVIRPMLGA
+54 LAALFFFVIRPMLGA
-69 GKDLLAG
+69 GKELLAG
-76 AYLTSAAQM
+76 AYLTSTAQM
-85 QDMTVSVSSTG
+85 QEMTVSVSSTG

-153 QLNYNSIAD
+153 QLNYDSIVD
-162 GLAPKASGAGV
+162 GLNPKASGAGV
-173 VQQLHVKKGDMV
+173 VQKLHVKKGDLV
-185 SAGSPIADIAN
+185 SAGSPIADISD
-196 TSTMTLTLPF
+196 TSTMTLTVPF
-206 QSADAAR
+206 QSADAQR
-213 ISVGQAATVTL
+213 IAVGSSAQVTL
-224 AGTLETLPGTVESVA
+224 AGTLETLTGTVESVA
-239 SADLVGNGGA
+239 NADLVGNGGA

-258 QNPGALTTATTATAK
+258 QNPGALTTSTTATAK
-273 VGDIACAG
+273 VGSIACAG
-281 SGTFEASLSQTITA
+281 SGTFEANLTQTVVA
-295 TGSGEVVSVNTSVGS
+295 TGSGEVVSLNVSAGS
-310 WVSAGQVL
+310 RVSAGQVL
-318 VNLGGSSAE
+318 ATLGGSSAQ

-346 AQDALDNYTITAPI
+346 AQNALDNYTITAPI

-403 EKDINKIQAGQEVTI
+403 EKDINKVQVGQEVTI

-424 GVTYSGVVD
+424 GVTFSGVVD

-491 KPTVQVAGE
+491 KPTVQVAQE
-500 GALDEQGN
+500 GALDENGN

-520 TLGRNDT
+520 TLGRND
-527 NNIEITSGLK
+527 NDNIEITSGLS
-537 EGEVVV
+537 EGEIVV
-543 WVNEVSNPLAA
+543 WVNEVSNPFAA

>member
-1 METKEQLQPVPDT
+1 METKEQLQTAPEVPVIA
-14 PDAPAVPEAPDI
+14 DA

-41 RRWPKVVIAVVVI
+41 RRWPKVVIAVLLV
-54 LALIFFFVIRPMLGA
+54 LAALFFFVIRPMLGA
-69 GKDLLAG
+69 GKELLAG
-76 AYLTSAAQM
+76 AYLTSTAQM
-85 QDMTVSVSSTG
+85 QEMTVSVSSTG

-153 QLNYNSIAD
+153 QLNYDSIVD
-162 GLAPKASGAGV
+162 GLNPKASGAGV
-173 VQQLHVKKGDMV
+173 VQKLHVKKGDLV
-185 SAGSPIADIAN
+185 SAGSPIADISD
-196 TSTMTLTLPF
+196 TSTMTLTVPF
-206 QSADAAR
+206 QSADAQR
-213 ISVGQAATVTL
+213 IAVGSSAQVTL
-224 AGTLETLPGTVESVA
+224 AGTLETLTGTVESVA
-239 SADLVGNGGA
+239 NADLVGNGGA

-258 QNPGALTTATTATAK
+258 QNPGALTTSTTATAK
-273 VGDIACAG
+273 VGSIACAG
-281 SGTFEASLSQTITA
+281 SGTFEANLTQTVVA
-295 TGSGEVVSVNTSVGS
+295 TGSGEVVSLN
-310 WVSAGQVL
+310 VSAGSRVSASQVL
-318 VNLGGSSAE
+318 ATLGGSSAQ

-403 EKDINKIQAGQEVTI
+403 EKDINKVQVGQEVTI

-424 GVTYSGVVD
+424 GVTFSGVVD

-491 KPTVQVAGE
+491 KPTVQVAQE
-500 GALDEQGN
+500 GALDENGN
-508 VVDPSKLETREV
+508 VADPSKLETREV
-520 TLGRNDT
+520 TLGRND
-527 NNIEITSGLK
+527 NDNIEITSGLS
-537 EGEVVV
+537 EGEIVV
-543 WVNEVSNPLAA
+543 WVNEVSNPFAA

>member
-1 METKEQLQPVPDT
+1 METKEQLQTAPEVPVIA
-14 PDAPAVPEAPDI
+14 DA

-41 RRWPKVVIAVVVI
+41 RRWPKVVIAVLLV
-54 LALIFFFVIRPMLGA
+54 LAALFFFVIRPMLGA
-69 GKDLLAG
+69 GKELLAG
-76 AYLTSAAQM
+76 AYLTSTAQM
-85 QDMTVSVSSTG
+85 QEMTVSVSSTG

-153 QLNYNSIAD
+153 QLNYDSIVD
-162 GLAPKASGAGV
+162 GLNPKASGAGV
-173 VQQLHVKKGDMV
+173 VQKLHVKKGDLV
-185 SAGSPIADIAN
+185 SAGSPIADISD
-196 TSTMTLTLPF
+196 TSTMTLTVPF
-206 QSADAAR
+206 QSADAQR
-213 ISVGQAATVTL
+213 IAVGSSAQVTL
-224 AGTLETLPGTVESVA
+224 AGTLETLTGTVESVA
-239 SADLVGNGGA
+239 NADLVGNGGA

-258 QNPGALTTATTATAK
+258 QNPGALTTSTTATAK
-273 VGDIACAG
+273 VGSIACAG
-281 SGTFEASLSQTITA
+281 SGTFEANLTQTVVA
-295 TGSGEVVSVNTSVGS
+295 TSSGEVVSLNVSAGS
-310 WVSAGQVL
+310 RVSAGQVL
-318 VNLGGSSAE
+318 ATLGGSSAQ

-375 DNNSLTAAGGTLAVL
+375 DNNSLTAGGGTLAVL

-403 EKDINKIQAGQEVTI
+403 EKDINKVQVGQEVTI

-424 GVTYSGVVD
+424 GVTFSGVVD

-491 KPTVQVAGE
+491 KPTVQVAQE
-500 GALDEQGN
+500 GALDENGN

-520 TLGRNDT
+520 TLGRND
-527 NNIEITSGLK
+527 NDNIEITSGLS
-537 EGEVVV
+537 EGEIVV
-543 WVNEVSNPLAA
+543 WVNEVSNPFAA

>member
-1 METKEQLQPVPDT
+1 METKEQLQTAPEVPVIA
-14 PDAPAVPEAPDI
+14 DA

-41 RRWPKVVIAVVVI
+41 RRWPKVVIAVLLV
-54 LALIFFFVIRPMLGA
+54 LAALFFFVIRPMLGA
-69 GKDLLAG
+69 GKELLAG
-76 AYLTSAAQM
+76 AYLTSTAQM
-85 QDMTVSVSSTG
+85 QEMTVSVSSTG

-134 DPGSAET
+134 DPGSSET

-153 QLNYNSIAD
+153 QLNYDSIVD
-162 GLAPKASGAGV
+162 GLNPKASGAGV
-173 VQQLHVKKGDMV
+173 VQKLHVKKGDLV
-185 SAGSPIADIAN
+185 SAGSPIADISD
-196 TSTMTLTLPF
+196 TSTMTLTVPF
-206 QSADAAR
+206 QSADAQR
-213 ISVGQAATVTL
+213 IAVGSSAQVTL
-224 AGTLETLPGTVESVA
+224 AGTLETLTGTVESVA
-239 SADLVGNGGA
+239 NADLVGNGGA

-258 QNPGALTTATTATAK
+258 QNPGALTTSTTATAK
-273 VGDIACAG
+273 VGSIACAG
-281 SGTFEASLSQTITA
+281 SGTFEANLTQTVVA
-295 TGSGEVVSVNTSVGS
+295 TGSGEVVSLNVSAGS
-310 WVSAGQVL
+310 RVSAGQVL
-318 VNLGGSSAE
+318 ATLGGSSAQ

-403 EKDINKIQAGQEVTI
+403 EKDINKVQVGQEVTI

-424 GVTYSGVVD
+424 GVTFSGVVD

-491 KPTVQVAGE
+491 KPTVQVAQE
-500 GALDEQGN
+500 GALDENGN

-520 TLGRNDT
+520 TLGRND
-527 NNIEITSGLK
+527 NDNIEITSGLS
-537 EGEVVV
+537 EGEIVV
-543 WVNEVSNPLAA
+543 WVNEVSNPFAA

>member
-1 METKEQLQPVPDT
+1 METKEQLQTAPEVPVIA
-14 PDAPAVPEAPDI
+14 DA

-41 RRWPKVVIAVVVI
+41 RRWPKVVIAVLLV
-54 LALIFFFVIRPMLGA
+54 LAALFFFVIRPMLGA
-69 GKDLLAG
+69 GKELLAG
-76 AYLTSAAQM
+76 AYLTSTAQM
-85 QDMTVSVSSTG
+85 QEMTVSVSSTG

-153 QLNYNSIAD
+153 QLNYDSIVD
-162 GLAPKASGAGV
+162 GLNPKASGAGV
-173 VQQLHVKKGDMV
+173 VQKLHVKKGDLV
-185 SAGSPIADIAN
+185 SAGSPIADISD
-196 TSTMTLTLPF
+196 TSTMTFTVPF
-206 QSADAAR
+206 QSADAQR
-213 ISVGQAATVTL
+213 IAVGSSAQVTL
-224 AGTLETLPGTVESVA
+224 AGTLETLTGTVESVA
-239 SADLVGNGGA
+239 NADLVGNGGA
-249 LVRQVKIRV
+249 LVRQVKIRI
-258 QNPGALTTATTATAK
+258 QNPGALTTSTTATAK
-273 VGDIACAG
+273 VGSIACAG
-281 SGTFEASLSQTITA
+281 SGTFEANLTQTVVA
-295 TGSGEVVSVNTSVGS
+295 TGSGEVVSLNVSAGS
-310 WVSAGQVL
+310 RVSAGQVL
-318 VNLGGSSAE
+318 ATLGGFSAQ

-403 EKDINKIQAGQEVTI
+403 EKDINKVQVGQEVTI

-424 GVTYSGVVD
+424 GVTFSGVVD

-491 KPTVQVAGE
+491 KPTVQVAQE
-500 GALDEQGN
+500 GALDENGN

-520 TLGRNDT
+520 TLGRND
-527 NNIEITSGLK
+527 NDNIEITSGLS
-537 EGEVVV
+537 EGEIVV
-543 WVNEVSNPLAA
+543 WVNEVSNPFAA

>member
-1 METKEQLQPVPDT
+1 METKEQLQTVPVSS
-14 PDAPAVPEAPDI
+14 APAQAPQ
-26 PEQDSTPTWKAPKKK
+26 QDSAPTWKAPKKK
-41 RRWPKVVIAVVVI
+41 RRWPKIVLLVAVI
-54 LALIFFFVIRPMLGA
+54 LAALIFFVVRSMLGA
-69 GKDLLAG
+69 GKNLLAG
-76 AYLTSAAQM
+76 AYLTATAQM
-85 QDMTVSVSSTG
+85 QEMTVSVSSTG

-134 DPGSAET
+134 DPGSAQT
-141 ALQQAQLSVQQA
+141 TVQQAQLAVQQAQLS
-153 QLNYNSIAD
+153 YDSIAD

-173 VQQLHVKKGDMV
+173 VQQLHVKKGDLV
-185 SAGSPIADIAN
+185 TAGSPIADISD

-213 ISVGQAATVTL
+213 ISVGEAAAVTL

-239 SADLVGNGGA
+239 AADLVGNGGA

-281 SGTFEASLSQTITA
+281 SGTFEANLSQTITA
-295 TGSGEVVSVNTSVGS
+295 SGSGEVVSVNTSVGS
-310 WVSAGQVL
+310 RVSPGQVL

-327 TSLENASISLQN
+327 TSLENAALSLQN

-346 AQDALDNYTITAPI
+346 AQDALENYTITAPI

-403 EKDINKIQAGQEVTI
+403 EKDINKIQVGQEVTI

-424 GVTYSGVVD
+424 GVTFSGVVD

-454 NDPQDLKPGM
+454 NDPQNLKPGM

-500 GALDEQGN
+500 GALDEEGN
-508 VVDPSKLETREV
+508 VIDPSKLETREV
-520 TLGRNDT
+520 TLGRND
-527 NNIEITSGLK
+527 NDNIEITSGLT
-537 EGEVVV
+537 EGDVVV
-543 WVNEVSNPLAA
+543 WANEVSNPLAS

>member
-1 METKEQLQPVPDT
+1 METKEQLQTAPEVPVIA
-14 PDAPAVPEAPDI
+14 DA

-41 RRWPKVVIAVVVI
+41 RRWPKVVIAVLLV
-54 LALIFFFVIRPMLGA
+54 LAALFFFVIRPMLGA
-69 GKDLLAG
+69 GKELLAG
-76 AYLTSAAQM
+76 AYLTSTAQM
-85 QDMTVSVSSTG
+85 QEMTVSVSSTG

-153 QLNYNSIAD
+153 QLNYDSIVD
-162 GLAPKASGAGV
+162 GLNPKASGAGV
-173 VQQLHVKKGDMV
+173 VQKLHVKKGDLV
-185 SAGSPIADIAN
+185 SAGSPIADISD
-196 TSTMTLTLPF
+196 TSTMTLTVPF
-206 QSADAAR
+206 QSADAQR
-213 ISVGQAATVTL
+213 IAVGSSAQVTL
-224 AGTLETLPGTVESVA
+224 AGTLETLTGTVESVA
-239 SADLVGNGGA
+239 NADLVGNGGA

-258 QNPGALTTATTATAK
+258 QNPGALTTSTTATAK
-273 VGDIACAG
+273 VGSISCAG
-281 SGTFEASLSQTITA
+281 SGTFEANLTQTVVA
-295 TGSGEVVSVNTSVGS
+295 TGSGEVVSLNVSAGS
-310 WVSAGQVL
+310 RVSAGQVL
-318 VNLGGSSAE
+318 ATLGGSSAQ

-403 EKDINKIQAGQEVTI
+403 EKDINKVQVGQEVTI

-424 GVTYSGVVD
+424 GVTFSGVVD

-491 KPTVQVAGE
+491 KPTVQVAQE
-500 GALDEQGN
+500 GALDENGN

-520 TLGRNDT
+520 TLGRND
-527 NNIEITSGLK
+527 NDNIEITSGLS
-537 EGEVVV
+537 EGEIVV
-543 WVNEVSNPLAA
+543 WVNEVSNPFAA

>member
-1 METKEQLQPVPDT
+1 METKEQLQTAPEVPVIA
-14 PDAPAVPEAPDI
+14 DA

-41 RRWPKVVIAVVVI
+41 RRWPKVVIAVLLV
-54 LALIFFFVIRPMLGA
+54 LAALFFFVIRPMLGA
-69 GKDLLAG
+69 GKELLAG
-76 AYLTSAAQM
+76 AYLTSTAQM
-85 QDMTVSVSSTG
+85 QEMTVSVSSTG

-134 DPGSAET
+134 DPGRAET

-153 QLNYNSIAD
+153 QLNYDSIVD
-162 GLAPKASGAGV
+162 GLNPKASGAGV
-173 VQQLHVKKGDMV
+173 VQKLHVKKGDLV
-185 SAGSPIADIAN
+185 SAGSPIADISD
-196 TSTMTLTLPF
+196 TSTMTLTVPF
-206 QSADAAR
+206 QSADAQR
-213 ISVGQAATVTL
+213 IAVGSSAQVTL
-224 AGTLETLPGTVESVA
+224 AGTLETLTGTVESVA
-239 SADLVGNGGA
+239 NADLVGNGGA

-258 QNPGALTTATTATAK
+258 QNPGALTTSTTATAK
-273 VGDIACAG
+273 VGSIACAG
-281 SGTFEASLSQTITA
+281 SGTFEANLTQTVVA
-295 TGSGEVVSVNTSVGS
+295 TGSGEVVSLNVSAGS
-310 WVSAGQVL
+310 RVSAGQVL
-318 VNLGGSSAE
+318 ATLGGSSAQ

-403 EKDINKIQAGQEVTI
+403 EKDINKVQVGQEVTI

-424 GVTYSGVVD
+424 GVTFSGVVD

-491 KPTVQVAGE
+491 KPTVQVAQE
-500 GALDEQGN
+500 GALDENGN

-520 TLGRNDT
+520 TLGRND
-527 NNIEITSGLK
+527 NDNIEITSGLS
-537 EGEVVV
+537 EGEIVV
-543 WVNEVSNPLAA
+543 WVNEVSNPFAA

>member
-258 QNPGALTTATTATAK
+258 QNPGALTTSTTATAK
-273 VGDIACAG
+273 VGDIACAD

>member
-1 METKEQLQPVPDT
+1 METKEQLQTAPEVPVIA
-14 PDAPAVPEAPDI
+14 DA

-41 RRWPKVVIAVVVI
+41 RRWPKVVIAVLLV
-54 LALIFFFVIRPMLGA
+54 LAALFFFVIRPMLGA
-69 GKDLLAG
+69 GKELLAG
-76 AYLTSAAQM
+76 AYLTSTAQM
-85 QDMTVSVSSTG
+85 QEMTVSVSSTG

-153 QLNYNSIAD
+153 QLNYDSIVD
-162 GLAPKASGAGV
+162 GLNPKASGAGV
-173 VQQLHVKKGDMV
+173 VQKLHVKKGDLV
-185 SAGSPIADIAN
+185 SAGSPIADISD
-196 TSTMTLTLPF
+196 TSTMTLTVPF
-206 QSADAAR
+206 QSADAQR
-213 ISVGQAATVTL
+213 IAVGSSAQVTL
-224 AGTLETLPGTVESVA
+224 AGTLETLTGTVESVA
-239 SADLVGNGGA
+239 NADLVGNGGA

-258 QNPGALTTATTATAK
+258 QNPGALTTSTTATAK
-273 VGDIACAG
+273 VGSIACAG
-281 SGTFEASLSQTITA
+281 SGTFEANLTQTVVA
-295 TGSGEVVSVNTSVGS
+295 TGSGDVVSLNVSAGS
-310 WVSAGQVL
+310 RVSAGQVL
-318 VNLGGSSAE
+318 ATLGGSSAQ

-403 EKDINKIQAGQEVTI
+403 EKDINKVQVGQEVTI

-424 GVTYSGVVD
+424 GVTFSGVVD

-491 KPTVQVAGE
+491 KPTIQVAQE
-500 GALDEQGN
+500 GALDENGN

-520 TLGRNDT
+520 TLGRND
-527 NNIEITSGLK
+527 NDNIEITSGLS
-537 EGEVVV
+537 EGEIVV
-543 WVNEVSNPLAA
+543 WVNEVSNPFAA

>member
-1 METKEQLQPVPDT
+1 METKEQLQTAPEVPVIA
-14 PDAPAVPEAPDI
+14 DA

-41 RRWPKVVIAVVVI
+41 RRWPKVVIAVLLV
-54 LALIFFFVIRPMLGA
+54 LAALFFFVIRPMLGA
-69 GKDLLAG
+69 GKELLAG
-76 AYLTSAAQM
+76 AYLTSTAQM
-85 QDMTVSVSSTG
+85 QEMTVSVSSTG

-153 QLNYNSIAD
+153 QLNYDSIVD
-162 GLAPKASGAGV
+162 GLNPKASGAGV
-173 VQQLHVKKGDMV
+173 VQKLHVKKGDLV
-185 SAGSPIADIAN
+185 SAGSPIADISD
-196 TSTMTLTLPF
+196 TSTMTLTVPF
-206 QSADAAR
+206 QSADAQR
-213 ISVGQAATVTL
+213 IAVGSSAQVTL
-224 AGTLETLPGTVESVA
+224 AGTLETLTGTVESVA
-239 SADLVGNGGA
+239 NADLVGNGGA

-258 QNPGALTTATTATAK
+258 QNPGALTTSTTATAK
-273 VGDIACAG
+273 VGSIACAG
-281 SGTFEASLSQTITA
+281 SGTFEANLTQTVVA
-295 TGSGEVVSVNTSVGS
+295 TGSGEVVRLNVSAGS
-310 WVSAGQVL
+310 RVSAGQVL
-318 VNLGGSSAE
+318 ATLGGSSAQ

-403 EKDINKIQAGQEVTI
+403 EKDINKVQVGQEVTI

-424 GVTYSGVVD
+424 GVTFSGVVD

-491 KPTVQVAGE
+491 KPTVQVAQE
-500 GALDEQGN
+500 GALDENGN

-520 TLGRNDT
+520 TLGRND
-527 NNIEITSGLK
+527 NDNIEITSGLS
-537 EGEVVV
+537 EGEIVV
-543 WVNEVSNPLAA
+543 WVNEVSNPFAA

>member
-1 METKEQLQPVPDT
+1 METKEQLQTAPEVPVIA
-14 PDAPAVPEAPDI
+14 DA

-41 RRWPKVVIAVVVI
+41 RRWPKVVIAVLLV
-54 LALIFFFVIRPMLGA
+54 LAALFFFVIRPMLGA
-69 GKDLLAG
+69 GKELLAG
-76 AYLTSAAQM
+76 AYLTSTAQM
-85 QDMTVSVSSTG
+85 KEMTVSVSSTG

-153 QLNYNSIAD
+153 QLNYDSIVD
-162 GLAPKASGAGV
+162 GLNPKASGAGV
-173 VQQLHVKKGDMV
+173 VQKLHVKKGDLV
-185 SAGSPIADIAN
+185 SAGSPIADISD
-196 TSTMTLTLPF
+196 TSTMTLTVPF
-206 QSADAAR
+206 QSADAQR
-213 ISVGQAATVTL
+213 IAVGSSAQVTL
-224 AGTLETLPGTVESVA
+224 AGTLETLTGTVESVA
-239 SADLVGNGGA
+239 NADLVGNGGA

-258 QNPGALTTATTATAK
+258 QNPGALTTSTTATAK
-273 VGDIACAG
+273 VGSIACAG
-281 SGTFEASLSQTITA
+281 SGTFEANLTQTVVA
-295 TGSGEVVSVNTSVGS
+295 TGSGEVVSLNVSAGS
-310 WVSAGQVL
+310 RVSAGQVL
-318 VNLGGSSAE
+318 ATLGGSSAQ
-327 TSLENASISLQN
+327 TSLENASISLHN

-346 AQDALDNYTITAPI
+346 AQDALDNYIISAPI

-403 EKDINKIQAGQEVTI
+403 EKDINKVQVGQEVTI

-424 GVTYSGVVD
+424 GVTFSGVVD

-491 KPTVQVAGE
+491 KPTVQVAQE
-500 GALDEQGN
+500 GALDENGN

-520 TLGRNDT
+520 TLGRND
-527 NNIEITSGLK
+527 NDNIEITSGLS
-537 EGEVVV
+537 EGEIVV
-543 WVNEVSNPLAA
+543 WVNEVSNPFAA